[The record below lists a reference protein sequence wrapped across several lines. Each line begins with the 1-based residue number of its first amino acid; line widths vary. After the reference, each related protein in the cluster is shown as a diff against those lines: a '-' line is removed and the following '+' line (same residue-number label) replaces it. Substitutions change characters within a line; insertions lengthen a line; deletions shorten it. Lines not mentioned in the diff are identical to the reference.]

1 MLDAFN
7 RPNCGFFDPSL
18 PFGGPDN
25 EPDLR
30 PGGRA
35 RNRRSDPKNT
45 FGSDFETYDYD
56 DDGTLLRY
64 DKECILY
71 ISKYQI
77 LKIFK
82 FPCVFYFFK
91 LIKNFSEQPNPWY
104 QTNHDGIPKM
114 GGTIH

>member
-7 RPNCGFFDPSL
+7 RPNCGFFDPNL

-64 DKECILY
+64 DKECIIL
-71 ISKYQI
+71 ISKYEI
-77 LKIFK
+77 LKNFK
-82 FPCVFYFFK
+82 FLFLCFE
-91 LIKNFSEQPNPWY
+91 LIKNFSE
-104 QTNHDGIPKM
+104 
-114 GGTIH
+114 